1 MLIWETKTNST
12 LKLSF
17 LQMTTQ
23 VYKIKMQEKLFPDQ
37 NHLLNENSFL

>member
-23 VYKIKMQEKLFPDQ
+23 VYRIKMQEKLFP
-37 NHLLNENSFL
+37 EPSS